1 MAPSRRPTIFKRIRS
16 EIGEI
21 RLLQVCT
28 FGSEKTRSV
37 VQSSCRGYRS
47 EEYPEGIDSDISLYI
62 SSLIPSERGF
72 LWSISDVVNGDEE
85 KGRRPVKTFIQEV
98 SKYPGLLDIMV
109 KVEDTVCQRSI
120 HASGVIIYNEDPWK
134 TNAIMRSPDGSLTTQ
149 FSLHDSEYLGDV
161 KYDMLLTDVSDKI
174 INCLQLLIRD
184 NLVEKASI
192 RDVYNKV
199 IHPEIVDQNNMRAW
213 DALASGEVLDV
224 FQFNSDVGLQAAKQI
239 HPTTMIEMTM
249 ANALT
254 RLMAEKGEERALDR
268 YERMK
273 KDIGEWYKEMD
284 RVGLGKDEQK
294 MLEKYYLPRYATPAL
309 QEDLMTVVMD
319 PAISNFT
326 LKESNAARKTVAKKK
341 MSEIPELKKKFVSQ
355 CPNHILGEY
364 VWATVMA
371 PQMG

>member
-1 MAPSRRPTIFKRIRS
+1 
-16 EIGEI
+16 
-21 RLLQVCT
+21 
-28 FGSEKTRSV
+28 
-37 VQSSCRGYRS
+37 
-47 EEYPEGIDSDISLYI
+47 
-62 SSLIPSERGF
+62 
-72 LWSISDVVNGDEE
+72 
-85 KGRRPVKTFIQEV
+85 
-98 SKYPGLLDIMV
+98 MV

-184 NLVEKASI
+184 GLVEKASI
-192 RDVYNKV
+192 RDVYNKI

-254 RLMAEKGEERALDR
+254 RLMAERGEERALDR

-284 RVGLGKDEQK
+284 RVGLSKDEQK

-309 QEDLMTVVMD
+309 QEDQD
-319 PAISNFT
+319 
-326 LKESNAARKTVAKKK
+326 
-341 MSEIPELKKKFVSQ
+341 
-355 CPNHILGEY
+355 LGSL
-364 VWATVMA
+364 
-371 PQMG
+371 